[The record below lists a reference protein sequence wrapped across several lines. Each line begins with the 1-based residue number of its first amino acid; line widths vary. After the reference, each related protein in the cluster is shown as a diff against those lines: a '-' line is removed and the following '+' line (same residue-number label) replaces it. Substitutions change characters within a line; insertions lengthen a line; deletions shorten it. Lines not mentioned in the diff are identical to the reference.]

1 MHALP
6 GNSQLRRVVCACGG
20 LSSAPDRAAGYP
32 DSATVGAGVIRAHR
46 ALCGRGR
53 CLDGVGA
60 ARRLGGVRSGLPG
73 PPPLR
78 NWNARC
84 LTVAA
89 RRTPHP
95 AQAPHAVV
103 RSNSVWRR
111 EPIWSNTAAG
121 RPTGR
126 LHAQR
131 TRTSAPRWRRQTV
144 SCEHVHSARRD
155 ERAVVRPAQRGSGG
169 GRTHS
174 LGRRAGRSAAARL
187 LRSTVLTP
195 PFGSRWPAWI
205 DADRSPP
212 DAEPRGVGVRRSA
225 VGAQATHTPMAQQ
238 RRTSRPASV
247 APGPVDGRRP
257 PPSRAERRGKK
268 VRPQR
273 GRRAGNAITPIT

>member
-6 GNSQLRRVVCACGG
+6 GNSRLRRVVCACGG

-111 EPIWSNTAAG
+111 ERLRSTRGSGRKPSERRAPGAHGSRGAGKPSRAIWPRRAARRPCCGAPRAARLRRRAYSFARAAG
-121 RPTGR
+121 RSIRGR
-126 LHAQR
+126 KAAPLHRADTAIRKPLARMDRRRPKPARRRAARSRGAPQR
-131 TRTSAPRWRRQTV
+131 GGRAGDSHTDGTTTSDLATSVRSPRPRRRSAP
-144 SCEHVHSARRD
+144 A
-155 ERAVVRPAQRGSGG
+155 
-169 GRTHS
+169 
-174 LGRRAGRSAAARL
+174 
-187 LRSTVLTP
+187 
-195 PFGSRWPAWI
+195 
-205 DADRSPP
+205 
-212 DAEPRGVGVRRSA
+212 AEPRGAAWKEGAPAARSA
-225 VGAQATHTPMAQQ
+225 RWQRDHTV
-238 RRTSRPASV
+238 T
-247 APGPVDGRRP
+247 
-257 PPSRAERRGKK
+257 
-268 VRPQR
+268 
-273 GRRAGNAITPIT
+273 